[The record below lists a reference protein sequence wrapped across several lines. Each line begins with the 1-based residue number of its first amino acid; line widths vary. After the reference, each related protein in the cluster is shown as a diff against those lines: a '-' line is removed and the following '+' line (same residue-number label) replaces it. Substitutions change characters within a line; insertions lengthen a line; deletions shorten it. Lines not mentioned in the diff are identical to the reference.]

1 MENLKDNAQ
10 KAKHYVLSDICDE
23 EKLQTIV

>member
-10 KAKHYVLSDICDE
+10 KTKHYVLSDICDK
-23 EKLQTIV
+23 EKLQTEV